1 MSDSAGTPARWRTIG
16 RPGYAGARGPELRA
30 ALDAEHGA
38 GRWRIAYQWDG
49 GVISRDEALLH
60 YAEAYRRFLEAHP
73 DTLDWLVC
81 AASDVYDLEP
91 RDVESGLDFSVQ
103 RGAATHLQDIAV
115 RRAVAAL
122 GRRFQ
127 GTELVRIRGRGSAGY
142 RLNPGV
148 VPFHAPEAILKPE
161 LVGWWQPGSIESF
174 WQSNKVLEV
183 WPDEP

>member
-1 MSDSAGTPARWRTIG
+1 D
-16 RPGYAGARGPELRA
+16 
-30 ALDAEHGA
+30 
-38 GRWRIAYQWDG
+38 
-49 GVISRDEALLH
+49 
-60 YAEAYRRFLEAHP
+60 
-73 DTLDWLVC
+73 DT
-81 AASDVYDLEP
+81 
-91 RDVESGLDFSVQ
+91 
-103 RGAATHLQDIAV
+103 
-115 RRAVAAL
+115 VAAL